1 MTRQARQIGRQAG
14 RKVDTQTSRTGGTS
28 GATRN
33 LFCEHFVGF
42 VWYVHSLMSYKGF
55 MCNKNFATQSQG
67 GFDSRSVEHEGTCFI
82 HKIDKIRG

>member
-42 VWYVHSLMSYKGF
+42 VSYVHSLMSY
-55 MCNKNFATQSQG
+55 NYKN
-67 GFDSRSVEHEGTCFI
+67 
-82 HKIDKIRG
+82 RG